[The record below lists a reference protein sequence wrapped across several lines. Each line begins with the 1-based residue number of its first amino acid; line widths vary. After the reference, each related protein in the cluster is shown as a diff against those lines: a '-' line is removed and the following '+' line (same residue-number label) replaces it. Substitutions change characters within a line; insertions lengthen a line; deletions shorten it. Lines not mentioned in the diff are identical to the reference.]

1 MHNRAPAQT
10 AFLVSVT
17 YSGRSPLGSPTNQA
31 RSRRGHRLKVAAAPA
46 LFGVTAAFALAP
58 AFATAPAAQAATLH
72 TVAPAAHRS
81 GHEVAR
87 LLSATRPAAKH
98 SQRAVTYTVQSGDT
112 LSAIAQRFY
121 SDSGDWPVLYW
132 ANHNQIQ
139 YANDIQVGQVLTVP
153 AKPAK
158 IPNAPTV
165 LSPAPAPAPAA
176 PSTASTFAPAG
187 DQASAP
193 AEAAQTAPSYAASAQ
208 SAPAQSA
215 PAQAASA
222 QNTTVSTSGDSSFQA
237 CVIQRESGGNAQVT
251 NSSGH
256 YGLYQFSA
264 STWAEYG
271 GNPADFGN
279 ASVSEQNQVFD
290 NAMAAGG
297 ESNWAPY
304 DGC

>member
-1 MHNRAPAQT
+1 MHLRAPAQT
-10 AFLVSVT
+10 AFLVSAT
-17 YSGRSPLGSPTNQA
+17 FSGRSPLGSPTNQA
-31 RSRRGHRLKVAAAPA
+31 RNRRGHRLPVAAAPA
-46 LFGVTAAFALAP
+46 LFGVAAAFALASAP

-72 TVAPAAHRS
+72 TVAPVAGHRS

-87 LLSATRPAAKH
+87 LLSATRPAAKN
-98 SQRAVTYTVQSGDT
+98 SQQAVSYTVQSGDT

-121 SDSGDWPVLYW
+121 SDPDYWPVLYW

-153 AKPAK
+153 VKPAQ
-158 IPNAPTV
+158 IPSAPTV
-165 LSPAPAPAPAA
+165 LSPAPAPAPSTSAPVGDQTSAPDEAAQAA
-176 PSTASTFAPAG
+176 PS
-187 DQASAP
+187 
-193 AEAAQTAPSYAASAQ
+193 Y

-215 PAQAASA
+215 PGQAASVQSASA
-222 QNTTVSTSGDSSFQA
+222 QNTTVSTAGDSSFQA
-237 CVIQRESGGNAQVT
+237 CVIQRESGGNPQVM

-279 ASVSEQNQVFD
+279 ASVAEQNQVFE